1 MKQNM
6 RKRSP
11 LAVLLA
17 LCLAMQLCV
26 PAAMASNRLMR
37 AGDAAIEQIE
47 EEEGFRAEKYSS
59 GGKWY
64 IGYGTECGAEDY
76 PEGITR
82 EEAELLLMS
91 KVEAYEAKLN
101 DFFDRYDVT
110 PTQGQFDALIC
121 FSYNFGTGWMSGTSD
136 LVKIARG
143 EKDATRLEVAHAF
156 GEWCHSGGQA
166 QAGLADRRLQE
177 AAIYLDDSTRAAEN
191 EFAYLIINM
200 ESGTSYETDFA
211 VYEIGKTYGSFPKAE
226 KLGYGDEADFWEI
239 VGLLHDLDFEMYP
252 DEHCIKSQEIM
263 RENGLDERLIRATAS
278 HGYGLHFDGLPEPQH
293 EMEKILFATDELTG
307 LIGAVALMRPSKSVS
322 DLEVKSVK
330 KKYKDKK
337 FAAGCSREVIER
349 GAEMLGWDLD
359 TLIEQTILAMRASIH
374 VE

>member
-37 AGDAAIEQIE
+37 AGDAAIAQIE

-101 DFFDRYDVT
+101 DFFDRYDAGAVRRADLL
-110 PTQGQFDALIC
+110 QLQF
-121 FSYNFGTGWMSGTSD
+121 
-136 LVKIARG
+136 RH
-143 EKDATRLEVAHAF
+143 R
-156 GEWCHSGGQA
+156 
-166 QAGLADRRLQE
+166 
-177 AAIYLDDSTRAAEN
+177 
-191 EFAYLIINM
+191 
-200 ESGTSYETDFA
+200 
-211 VYEIGKTYGSFPKAE
+211 
-226 KLGYGDEADFWEI
+226 
-239 VGLLHDLDFEMYP
+239 
-252 DEHCIKSQEIM
+252 
-263 RENGLDERLIRATAS
+263 LDER
-278 HGYGLHFDGLPEPQH
+278 H
-293 EMEKILFATDELTG
+293 ERFGQD
-307 LIGAVALMRPSKSVS
+307 RPRRKGR
-322 DLEVKSVK
+322 D
-330 KKYKDKK
+330 
-337 FAAGCSREVIER
+337 AP
-349 GAEMLGWDLD
+349 
-359 TLIEQTILAMRASIH
+359 
-374 VE
+374 

>member
-6 RKRSP
+6 RKRTP

-37 AGDAAIEQIE
+37 AGDAAIAQIE

-101 DFFDRYDVT
+101 DFFGRYDVT

-166 QAGLADRRLQE
+166 QAGLADRR
-177 AAIYLDDSTRAAEN
+177 R
-191 EFAYLIINM
+191 
-200 ESGTSYETDFA
+200 
-211 VYEIGKTYGSFPKAE
+211 
-226 KLGYGDEADFWEI
+226 
-239 VGLLHDLDFEMYP
+239 
-252 DEHCIKSQEIM
+252 
-263 RENGLDERLIRATAS
+263 RLPFI
-278 HGYGLHFDGLPEPQH
+278 
-293 EMEKILFATDELTG
+293 
-307 LIGAVALMRPSKSVS
+307 
-322 DLEVKSVK
+322 
-330 KKYKDKK
+330 
-337 FAAGCSREVIER
+337 
-349 GAEMLGWDLD
+349 
-359 TLIEQTILAMRASIH
+359 
-374 VE
+374 

>member
-17 LCLAMQLCV
+17 LCLAVQLCV

-37 AGDAAIEQIE
+37 AGDAAIAQIE

-101 DFFDRYDVT
+101 DFFGRYDVT

-143 EKDATRLEVAHAF
+143 EMVR
-156 GEWCHSGGQA
+156 WM
-166 QAGLADRRLQE
+166 ADQ
-177 AAIYLDDSTRAAEN
+177 
-191 EFAYLIINM
+191 
-200 ESGTSYETDFA
+200 
-211 VYEIGKTYGSFPKAE
+211 
-226 KLGYGDEADFWEI
+226 
-239 VGLLHDLDFEMYP
+239 
-252 DEHCIKSQEIM
+252 
-263 RENGLDERLIRATAS
+263 
-278 HGYGLHFDGLPEPQH
+278 
-293 EMEKILFATDELTG
+293 KIE
-307 LIGAVALMRPSKSVS
+307 SVS
-322 DLEVKSVK
+322 DI
-330 KKYKDKK
+330 
-337 FAAGCSREVIER
+337 REFKE
-349 GAEMLGWDLD
+349 LGYRFSPSHSTED
-359 TLIEQTILAMRASIH
+359 TYTFSL
-374 VE
+374 

>member
-6 RKRSP
+6 RKRTP
-11 LAVLLA
+11 LAMLLA

-177 AAIYLDDSTRAAEN
+177 AAIYLDDDTRAAED
-191 EFAYLIINM
+191 EFCVSHHQYGERYVLRDGLRRLRDRQDLRLIP
-200 ESGTSYETDFA
+200 EGGKARLQLCRLSDERRQDHHGKQHRERQRGRHGA
-211 VYEIGKTYGSFPKAE
+211 VD
-226 KLGYGDEADFWEI
+226 GDE
-239 VGLLHDLDFEMYP
+239 LHRQDLYR
-252 DEHCIKSQEIM
+252 CQQV
-263 RENGLDERLIRATAS
+263 RLV
-278 HGYGLHFDGLPEPQH
+278 L
-293 EMEKILFATDELTG
+293 
-307 LIGAVALMRPSKSVS
+307 
-322 DLEVKSVK
+322 
-330 KKYKDKK
+330 
-337 FAAGCSREVIER
+337 
-349 GAEMLGWDLD
+349 
-359 TLIEQTILAMRASIH
+359 
-374 VE
+374 

>member
-6 RKRSP
+6 RKRTP

-101 DFFDRYDVT
+101 DFFDRY
-110 PTQGQFDALIC
+110 
-121 FSYNFGTGWMSGTSD
+121 
-136 LVKIARG
+136 
-143 EKDATRLEVAHAF
+143 AHA
-156 GEWCHSGGQA
+156 GA
-166 QAGLADRRLQE
+166 VRRADLLQ
-177 AAIYLDDSTRAAEN
+177 LQFR
-191 EFAYLIINM
+191 
-200 ESGTSYETDFA
+200 
-211 VYEIGKTYGSFPKAE
+211 
-226 KLGYGDEADFWEI
+226 
-239 VGLLHDLDFEMYP
+239 H
-252 DEHCIKSQEIM
+252 
-263 RENGLDERLIRATAS
+263 RLDER
-278 HGYGLHFDGLPEPQH
+278 H
-293 EMEKILFATDELTG
+293 ERFGQD
-307 LIGAVALMRPSKSVS
+307 RPR
-322 DLEVKSVK
+322 
-330 KKYKDKK
+330 
-337 FAAGCSREVIER
+337 REGR
-349 GAEMLGWDLD
+349 DAP
-359 TLIEQTILAMRASIH
+359 
-374 VE
+374 